1 MAERTERRLTRD
13 LMLEAVPYHIRQRA
27 VIHNYELQRKFNL
40 QILQP
45 TSLPLVKLDL
55 LGLRIHISNA
65 SSKKVDAESLTND
78 KRNHRGSI
86 SPSGL
91 KALDKLLHLPYL
103 DVLLSFVRLSRA
115 HVGRGDGN

>member
-1 MAERTERRLTRD
+1 
-13 LMLEAVPYHIRQRA
+13 MLEAVPYHIRQRA
-27 VIHNYELQRKFNL
+27 VIYDYGLQRELNI

-55 LGLRIHISNA
+55 WGLMIHISDA
-65 SSKKVDAESLTND
+65 SSKRVDTESLTND
-78 KRNHRGSI
+78 QRNHGGAI